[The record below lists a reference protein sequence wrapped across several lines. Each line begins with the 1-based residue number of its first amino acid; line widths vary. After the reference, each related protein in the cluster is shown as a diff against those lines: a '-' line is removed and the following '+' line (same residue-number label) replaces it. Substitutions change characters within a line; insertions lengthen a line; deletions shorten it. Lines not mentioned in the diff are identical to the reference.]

1 MPASIFRSL
10 GKREVLQTQSN
21 AQNVINVSTE
31 DEFIAALTALP
42 NADSY
47 CYGKSINIVSDIIAT
62 QQVTLGLQHS
72 GLTIGTVSGA
82 RISTSSTLSS
92 WLNLALSDS
101 VTIRGLTFTAN
112 FAATSVFI
120 TTARNCTIAENTVSS
135 SATITNFALVTT
147 LSGPIFVVNN
157 KVTSP
162 VSAFLGGFSLLGG
175 FGTVQFSLI
184 SGNIGFAGIINL
196 QSASYSTFT
205 NNLNFGFLILAS
217 TVRAIVSNND
227 FQGIDIDGNSSA
239 VVISGNGLN
248 GFGTIST
255 FASVNGQN
263 TIYGN
268 TEYDV
273 IFSNSLD
280 AVGLNTPYVPIGAAR
295 VKIQSVE
302 ETGTTGQVWIRDT
315 GSADGG
321 AYGGAIPR
329 RFSQVTATFTGA
341 EDSVT
346 ITVSDTSVLATSNII
361 PTIAMGTRDL
371 DEMEMAPVVVAV
383 GTITPSVGFTIIAVS
398 LDGDAVGDYLINYV
412 RD

>member
-1 MPASIFRSL
+1 MAC
-10 GKREVLQTQSN
+10 N
-21 AQNVINVSTE
+21 
-31 DEFIAALTALP
+31 
-42 NADSY
+42 
-47 CYGKSINIVSDIIAT
+47 
-62 QQVTLGLQHS
+62 
-72 GLTIGTVSGA
+72 
-82 RISTSSTLSS
+82 
-92 WLNLALSDS
+92 
-101 VTIRGLTFTAN
+101 
-112 FAATSVFI
+112 
-120 TTARNCTIAENTVSS
+120 
-135 SATITNFALVTT
+135 
-147 LSGPIFVVNN
+147 
-157 KVTSP
+157 
-162 VSAFLGGFSLLGG
+162 
-175 FGTVQFSLI
+175 
-184 SGNIGFAGIINL
+184 
-196 QSASYSTFT
+196 STFT